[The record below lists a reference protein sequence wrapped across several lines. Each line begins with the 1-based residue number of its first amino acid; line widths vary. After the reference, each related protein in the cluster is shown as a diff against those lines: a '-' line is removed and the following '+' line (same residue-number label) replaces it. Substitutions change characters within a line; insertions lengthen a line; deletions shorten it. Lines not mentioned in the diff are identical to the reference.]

1 MITQWPIYWYGF
13 ENSPDGVDWD
23 FGVDVSVD
31 LGGVHVGDV
40 LEVGGESVVLADQ
53 RVEDIGEVD
62 VGVLVSGVDAAVLV
76 VELNRTSTARSQSA
90 AGRLGLDVLVLVPPL
105 LGHVL
110 RYQGVGGLDD
120 GELTRHVER

>member
-1 MITQWPIYWYGF
+1 MRLK
-13 ENSPDGVDWD
+13 NSPDGVDWD

-31 LGGVHVGDV
+31 LGGVHVRDV

-76 VELNRTSTARSQSA
+76 VELDGALAARLEGA
-90 AGRLGLDVLVLVPPL
+90 ASSLGGDVLQFVPPL

-110 RYQGVGGLDD
+110 GDQGVGRLDF
-120 GELTRHVER
+120 GEFAGHDVTLWT